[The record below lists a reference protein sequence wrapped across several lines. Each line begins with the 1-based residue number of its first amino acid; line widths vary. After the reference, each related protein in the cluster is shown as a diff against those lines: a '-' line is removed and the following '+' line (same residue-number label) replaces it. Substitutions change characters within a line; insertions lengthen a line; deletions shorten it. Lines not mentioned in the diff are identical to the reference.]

1 VPAEPRLEQLHR
13 YLVQRGPGL
22 YLGTGPGGLAFA
34 PPQHALLVL
43 GPPRAGKTSGV
54 VVPNV
59 LAATGSVVSTST
71 KPDVLEATAARRG
84 RMGRCWLLDPTATV
98 PVPPGVTAARWSPV
112 QACTTWDEALVT
124 VRSMVGAARPNPG
137 ADASHWTE
145 RAEALLTP
153 LLHAAATGGHDME
166 AVVRWVLRQD
176 LDTPRAELAGRGAM
190 LAADVLAGLAATDG
204 RELSGIWSTA
214 AGVLGAYRADAAL
227 AAARRP
233 NLDPRALAGTG
244 DTVYI
249 CAPARH
255 QALVAPIVVA
265 FLEQVRAGAYER
277 AAHGSPGPPV
287 VLALDELAN
296 MAPLPDLPTLV
307 SEGGG
312 QGVLTLACLQDLSQ
326 ARSRWGQ
333 AADGFLSLFG
343 TKLVL
348 PGIADL
354 ATVELVSRLGGEVDI
369 PTRSVSRSPWWSSGR
384 GAPTTTWS
392 THRQRRLPVDA
403 VSQQPNG
410 SALVLAGNRA
420 PTRISLPGWWRTPPF
435 QVGATTGLP
444 AAGPA
449 RGQTDRTVTGPG
461 RWAAPGD
468 GLRR

>member
-1 VPAEPRLEQLHR
+1 VPAEPGLEQLHR
-13 YLVQRGPGL
+13 YLDQRGPGL

-59 LAATGSVVSTST
+59 LAATGAVVSTST
-71 KPDVLEATAARRG
+71 KPDVLEATVDRRG
-84 RMGRCWLLDPTATV
+84 QMGRCWLLDPTATV
-98 PVPPGVTAARWSPV
+98 PVPPGVTPARWSPV
-112 QACTTWDEALVT
+112 QACATWDEALVT
-124 VRSMVGAARPNPG
+124 VRSMVGAARPFPG

-166 AVVRWVLRQD
+166 AVVRWVFRQD
-176 LDTPRAELAGRGAM
+176 LDTPRAELAGRGAF

-214 AGVLGAYRADAAL
+214 AGVLGAYRAEATL
-227 AAARRP
+227 AAARQP
-233 NLDPRALAGTG
+233 NVDPRALAGTA

-277 AAHGSPGPPV
+277 AAQRSPGPPV

-296 MAPLPDLPTLV
+296 VAPLPDLPALV

-333 AADGFLSLFG
+333 AAEGFLSLFG

-369 PTRSVSRSPWWSSGR
+369 PTRSVSRSPWWSAGR

-392 THRQRRLPVDA
+392 NHRQRRLPVDA
-403 VSQQPNG
+403 VNQQPAG
-410 SALVLAGNRA
+410 TALVLAGNRA
-420 PTRISLPGWWRTPPF
+420 PTRISLPGWWQTPPF
-435 QVGATTGLP
+435 QAGAATGLP
-444 AAGPA
+444 LPVPA
-449 RGQTDRTVTGPG
+449 RGPIDRTVSGRG
-461 RWAAPGD
+461 RWAVPGD
-468 GLRR
+468 GLTR

>member
-1 VPAEPRLEQLHR
+1 VPAEPGLEHLHR
-13 YLVQRGPGL
+13 YLDHRGPGL
-22 YLGTGPGGLAFA
+22 YMGSGPDGLAFA
-34 PPQHALLVL
+34 PPQHALLVI

-59 LAATGSVVSTST
+59 LAATGAVVSTST
-71 KPDVLEATAARRG
+71 KPDVLEATAAHRG

-98 PVPPGVTAARWSPV
+98 AVPPGVTAARWSPV
-112 QACTTWDEALVT
+112 QACRTWDEALVT
-124 VRSMVGAARPNPG
+124 VRSMVGAARPFPG
-137 ADASHWTE
+137 VDGSHWTE

-176 LDTPRAELAGRGAM
+176 LDTPRAELAGRGAL
-190 LAADVLAGLAATDG
+190 LAADILAGLAATDG

-214 AGVLGAYRADAAL
+214 AGVLGAYRADATL
-227 AAARRP
+227 TAARHP
-233 NLDPRALAGTG
+233 NLDPRQLAGTT

-265 FLEQVRAGAYER
+265 FLEQVRAGSYER
-277 AAHGSPGPPV
+277 SAQGAPGPPV
-287 VLALDELAN
+287 VLALDEVAN
-296 MAPLPDLPTLV
+296 VAPLPDLPALV

-369 PTRSVSRSPWWSSGR
+369 PTRSVSRSPWWSAGR

-403 VSQQPNG
+403 VNQQPAG

-420 PTRISLPGWWRTPPF
+420 PTRISLPPWWRTPPF
-435 QVGATTGLP
+435 DA
-444 AAGPA
+444 AAGTSLHPPA
-449 RGQTDRTVTGPG
+449 PPRRQVDRMVSGRGRP
-461 RWAAPGD
+461 AAPGD
-468 GLRR
+468 GLGR